1 MNEKRR
7 PQGRD
12 NDKRRADRF
21 ADRTPVEEV
30 EGQLE
35 GRNALQEALKSGRTI
50 DKVFVADGETV
61 NLK

>member
-12 NDKRRADRF
+12 NSRRDMPRRADRF
-21 ADRTPVEEV
+21 AERPAPVEEV

-35 GRNALQEALKSGRTI
+35 GRNALSEALKAALS
-50 DKVFVADGETV
+50 V
-61 NLK
+61 